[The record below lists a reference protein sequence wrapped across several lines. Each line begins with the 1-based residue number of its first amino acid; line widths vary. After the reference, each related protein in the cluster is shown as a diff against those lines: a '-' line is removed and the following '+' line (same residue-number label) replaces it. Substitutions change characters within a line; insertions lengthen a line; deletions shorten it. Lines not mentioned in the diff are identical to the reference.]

1 MNPDRLLPLRP
12 VEFQILAGLSGGPR
26 HGYAILQ
33 GIEARG
39 EGGAVP
45 GLATLYRAILRLE
58 GDGLIVRADAEIGS
72 LDDDSRRI
80 YTLTP
85 LGRKVVA
92 AEASRLA
99 ELVDLVR
106 ESTG

>member
-1 MNPDRLLPLRP
+1 MKPDHLLPLRP

-33 GIEARG
+33 DIEARG

-58 GDGLIVRADAEIGS
+58 RGGLIARTDGVAGS

-85 LGRKVVA
+85 LGRTVAA

-99 ELVDLVR
+99 KLVDLVR
-106 ESTG
+106 GGTG